1 MLPRKLGECHKGA
14 CSDLYLTAC
23 INDSVSIR
31 LFTDDCLLYKAMNN
45 ADGEV
50 TLNKNLSAICDWCD
64 TWEIKLNEER
74 TEFMRITNK
83 KHPLAYQYTI
93 KECAITETDTLKY
106 FGATTNNRWN
116 WSKYINNVCTS
127 AQRKLSLLRHK
138 LKHSPSSVKL
148 LACNTL
154 VRLRMKCACVI
165 WAQAYVVHEKGYW

>member
-1 MLPRKLGECHKGA
+1 
-14 CSDLYLTAC
+14 
-23 INDSVSIR
+23 
-31 LFTDDCLLYKAMNN
+31 MNN

-50 TLNKNLSAICDWCD
+50 TLNKNLSAISDWCD

-74 TEFMRITNK
+74 TGFMRITNK

-127 AQRKLSLLRHK
+127 AQRKLSLLGTS
-138 LKHSPSSVKL
+138 L
-148 LACNTL
+148 NI
-154 VRLRMKCACVI
+154 RLHL
-165 WAQAYVVHEKGYW
+165 WNY